1 MNTLFEVGPGS
12 GLVGGNMFGFELRDV
27 FAFIVGCLIKLL
39 GIAQPG
45 RM

>member
-1 MNTLFEVGPGS
+1 
-12 GLVGGNMFGFELRDV
+12 MFGFELRDV